1 MFAWL
6 RQKGH
11 ISTSFLDDSLLSPD
25 NEQDFERNVVD
36 TAQLFQSLEFIIHP
50 ENSVLRPI
58 VHSIPGGHH

>member
-50 ENSVLRPI
+50 ENLC
-58 VHSIPGGHH
+58 